1 MVRAGKSWRVI
12 ATSPK
17 ARSRST
23 MQTFAPLPLRATARL
38 TARVVLPT
46 PPLGLKTVTRR
57 PRDPSPV
64 PPPAPVRACQTC
76 RARTTAAPRPVRLR
90 SSTTSRMPLRSAS
103 ASTLVSTRR
112 RIRIT
117 LILGRV
123 TRRVSA
129 SAAAASRSTPGPITM
144 AYSSG
149 DSERSRLSSS
159 RFPTTSES
167 LPVTDVNRS
176 ALALLLSTM
185 IGIRSPEE
193 VRVGGARTRLHLGLR
208 VEQPEAQFS
217 VARRVNDSLRVLLV
231 HSQREQRLRQ
241 LLGRRGAT
249 SVCLGGGDDRRR
261 ANRDHLDRR
270 REQPG
275 GVLAARRR
283 GREDRH
289 LGTRGDEASHT
300 PGVGQVDGDG
310 YVTVRDAERLLV
322 ARRPEL
328 AGDDLFVGVDRSQ
341 GDLVAETRGR
351 VDGAAQQLGLRN
363 RAERD
368 LAGGLRLAEGLARID
383 L

>member
-1 MVRAGKSWRVI
+1 MVRAGKTCRVI

-23 MQTFAPLPLRATARL
+23 MQTLWAPRWLRAKATFTAS
-38 TARVVLPT
+38 VVLPT
-46 PPLGLKTVTRR
+46 PPFGEKTEMTR
-57 PRDPSPV
+57 PRSASPV
-64 PPPAPVRACQTC
+64 DAPDPLSACHTWW
-76 RARTTAAPRPVRLR
+76 ARVTAAPRPVRSR

-217 VARRVNDSLRVLLV
+217 VARRVHDSLRVLLV

-249 SVCLGGGDDRRR
+249 SVCLGGGDDCRR
-261 ANRDHLDRR
+261 ADRDHLNRR
-270 REQPG
+270 RKQPG
-275 GVLAARRR
+275 GVLAA
-283 GREDRH
+283 
-289 LGTRGDEASHT
+289 
-300 PGVGQVDGDG
+300 
-310 YVTVRDAERLLV
+310 
-322 ARRPEL
+322 
-328 AGDDLFVGVDRSQ
+328 
-341 GDLVAETRGR
+341 
-351 VDGAAQQLGLRN
+351 
-363 RAERD
+363 
-368 LAGGLRLAEGLARID
+368 
-383 L
+383 